1 MKKYIS
7 VNGKYYTKN
16 QLLRIINHNLRLQK
30 IDYLLKNED
39 IKWDNINLLFNS
51 LNRDNNYDI
60 VLSDDINKIDFKN
73 LFLNKYQDLVKLRKE
88 KNEKKGYFG
97 NKEKNDLFEIVVSL
111 SEEQTLNYLKN
122 GRKEDIDKAFY
133 LFAHEVKERFG
144 FEPLMLSTHYDE
156 GFSKIELKDTK
167 KSDKE
172 LYEVIK
178 KCKYNIHS
186 QITFFNYDFDKNRSV
201 LRTLT
206 KKDLKELQDLA

>member
-7 VNGKYYTKN
+7 VNGKYYTKK

-97 NKEKNDLFEIVVSL
+97 NKEKNDLFEMVVSL
-111 SEEQTLNYLKN
+111 SEEQTLNYLNN
-122 GRKEDIDKAFY
+122 GRKGDIDKAFY
-133 LFAHEVKERFG
+133 LFAYEVKERFG

-156 GFSKIELKDTK
+156 GFSKLELKDNRK
-167 KSDKE
+167 
-172 LYEVIK
+172 VIK
-178 KCKYNIHS
+178 NYMKLSKNVS
-186 QITFFNYDFDKNRSV
+186 ITFIVK
-201 LRTLT
+201 
-206 KKDLKELQDLA
+206 